1 MSKSVTYSSPDY
13 VSIPCNLDESKEECD
28 TCNHAIFASYIIM
41 VICSPVSVVGN
52 ALILAAIWK
61 KTFQRTPFH
70 ILQSGL
76 AFTDLCTGLIA
87 QPLIAAP
94 NILYLVNPRVCDTR
108 AGIIKTISTVGFV
121 SGIYVVAVT
130 LLIMTLMSIERWL
143 HMTRRSLVSSHRGFF
158 TYIMLFLIPTPLV
171 VFAILEFTKPERR
184 KRVLRIA
191 IVVLMLVCYL
201 TTFVAYLRVFRII
214 RQHQQHVQGNE
225 ASQNFGQPAIN
236 LAKYKRSVVSI
247 LYILA
252 LFSFCFLPFLGTLTL
267 IAQVGANPETSAVY
281 LVSLAMLFL
290 SPSLNPGL
298 YLWRMSD
305 IRIGVLQLLRT
316 NG

>member
-70 ILQSGL
+70 ILLSGL

-130 LLIMTLMSIERWL
+130 LLIMTVMSIERWVHIVPWLL
-143 HMTRRSLVSSHRGFF
+143 HLYHVVPYPYSPCGFRH
-158 TYIMLFLIPTPLV
+158 I
-171 VFAILEFTKPERR
+171 
-184 KRVLRIA
+184 
-191 IVVLMLVCYL
+191 
-201 TTFVAYLRVFRII
+201 
-214 RQHQQHVQGNE
+214 
-225 ASQNFGQPAIN
+225 
-236 LAKYKRSVVSI
+236 
-247 LYILA
+247 
-252 LFSFCFLPFLGTLTL
+252 
-267 IAQVGANPETSAVY
+267 
-281 LVSLAMLFL
+281 
-290 SPSLNPGL
+290 GL
-298 YLWRMSD
+298 HKA
-305 IRIGVLQLLRT
+305 
-316 NG
+316 